1 MKRFVMGFA
10 VAALVAISA
19 RTEASPSRSFNLA
32 NFVPPASSHPMESQ
46 VGMASWYGEEFE
58 GSPTANG
65 ETYDSNGLTAAHRTL
80 PLGTKL
86 KVTNL
91 RNNRSIVVRINDRG
105 PFVHDRLLDVSMA
118 AAKVLGFMGSGL
130 AKVRTEVISYPR
142 SYTLN

>member
-1 MKRFVMGFA
+1 MKRIVMGCA
-10 VAALVAISA
+10 VAILVAISA
-19 RTEASPSRSFNLA
+19 RTEASPSSSYNLA
-32 NFVPPASSHPMESQ
+32 NFVPPAISHQQVSQ

-58 GSPTANG
+58 GNSTANG

-91 RNNRSIVVRINDRG
+91 GNNRSIVVRINDRG
-105 PFVHDRLLDVSMA
+105 PFVHNRFLDVSMA
-118 AAKVLGFMGSGL
+118 AARVLGFMGSGL

-142 SYTLN
+142 GYTLN